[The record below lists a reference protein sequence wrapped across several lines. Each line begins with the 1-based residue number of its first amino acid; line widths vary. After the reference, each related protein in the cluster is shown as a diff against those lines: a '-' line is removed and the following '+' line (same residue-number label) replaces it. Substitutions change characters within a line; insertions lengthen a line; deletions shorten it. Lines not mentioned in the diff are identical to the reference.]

1 MIRRR
6 NMMMER
12 NMITGSNMTIKRNEI
27 KGRMIIESIIITW
40 KNI

>member
-12 NMITGSNMTIKRNEI
+12 NMITGSYITIERNEI
-27 KGRMIIESIIITW
+27 KERMIIERIIITW